1 MKTIDGYIVTIEHL
15 EVIIKTC
22 GNEFNITSIQK
33 LKDAYSV
40 EGTYNNVS
48 DLFEKQIELSFIIRE
63 VRNKKLDNLGI

>member
-1 MKTIDGYIVTIEHL
+1 
-15 EVIIKTC
+15 
-22 GNEFNITSIQK
+22 

-63 VRNKKLDNLGI
+63 IRNKKLDNLGI